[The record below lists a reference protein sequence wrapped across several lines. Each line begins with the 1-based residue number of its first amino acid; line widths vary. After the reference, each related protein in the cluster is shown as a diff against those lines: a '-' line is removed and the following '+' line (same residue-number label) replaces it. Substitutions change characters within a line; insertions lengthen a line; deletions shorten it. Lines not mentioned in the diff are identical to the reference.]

1 MELSADKRRIDWV
14 DALRALA
21 MFFVVYGHRVPE
33 WSGYFVFTS
42 PIKIPL
48 FFAITGYVFSGANG
62 DVITFF
68 KKLIRTIIIP
78 WLVLSIL
85 PYLAMTP
92 IKGPA
97 FLWIHVKAILVGD
110 EFWYMPCCIAAEI
123 IWFFT
128 LKFVKRRWLTAL
140 ISAALFAAG
149 IVLYRFDILSVFM
162 INRAMT
168 VQVFLLIGWLFRS
181 FEKPIVERG
190 GKAWLLLI
198 GFLVY
203 IGLGILSLLVFPGQV
218 MDVHLNKYYDYLICH
233 AMIWIGI
240 FGLFIAC
247 AKYLKKFPGWWV
259 CVGQHT
265 LVIYLFHALVVRLC
279 MKAFGLVHIPINRL
293 TNTLLTALTCAIC
306 LGISLLIH
314 WLIPELMGKKRKKR
328 APGRSGV

>member
-1 MELSADKRRIDWV
+1 MELSAEKKRIDWV

-21 MFFVVYGHRVPE
+21 MVFVIYGHRVPE

-62 DVITFF
+62 DVKVFF
-68 KKLIRTIIIP
+68 RKLIRTIVIP
-78 WLVLSIL
+78 WLVLTIL

-92 IKGPA
+92 FKGFA
-97 FLWIHVKAILVGD
+97 FLWTHVKAILIGD

-128 LKFVKRRWLTAL
+128 LKFAKRKWLIAL
-140 ISAALFAAG
+140 IAAVLFAAG
-149 IVLYRFDILSVFM
+149 VVLYHFGILSVFM

-168 VQVFLLIGWLFRS
+168 AQVFLLIGLLFRNY
-181 FEKPIVERG
+181 EKQIVERA
-190 GKAWLLLI
+190 GKAWLLLT
-198 GFLVY
+198 GLAVY
-203 IGLGILSLLVFPGQV
+203 IGLGVLSLLLYPGQV
-218 MDVHLNKYYDYLICH
+218 MDVHLNKYYDYAICQ

-240 FGLFIAC
+240 AVLFIAC
-247 AKYLKKFPGWWV
+247 AKYCRKFPRWWV

-279 MKAFGLVHIPINRL
+279 VKAFGFVHIPVNRL
-293 TNTLLTALTCAIC
+293 TNILLTALACAIC

-314 WLIPELMGKKRKKR
+314 WLLPELMGKKRKKKT
-328 APGRSGV
+328 A